1 MEFRELNCNCRAYLM
16 SYRTMCVFISTCRY
30 NKRNHPNFSCN
41 VIFSFLQRVFF
52 LSSLSS
58 SSSSFFGT
66 LAIKTIFQAFFIVF
80 QFCWFLPS
88 IDRRHIDDLPKKI
101 HQLIRYL
108 PVFLD
113 SYEFLHFSNAFISQS
128 DFTHIFKF
136 SFHQI
141 NLYVTRFVRCSC
153 CFSYCCS
160 CSCSCSCCRFL
171 LLVILVSKNYAL
183 YILKH

>member
-16 SYRTMCVFISTCRY
+16 SYRTMCVFIFTCRY

-88 IDRRHIDDLPKKI
+88 IDRRHIDDLPKKYTNLFDIYPFFSI
-101 HQLIRYL
+101 HTNFCIFPMHSFLSLILRI
-108 PVFLD
+108 
-113 SYEFLHFSNAFISQS
+113 FSNSVFI
-128 DFTHIFKF
+128 
-136 SFHQI
+136 
-141 NLYVTRFVRCSC
+141 R
-153 CFSYCCS
+153 
-160 CSCSCSCCRFL
+160 
-171 LLVILVSKNYAL
+171 
-183 YILKH
+183 

>member
-41 VIFSFLQRVFF
+41 VIFSFVQRAFF
-52 LSSLSS
+52 LPSLSS

-88 IDRRHIDDLPKKI
+88 IDRRHIDDLPKKNTTT
-101 HQLIRYL
+101 Y
-108 PVFLD
+108 
-113 SYEFLHFSNAFISQS
+113 SIS
-128 DFTHIFKF
+128 
-136 SFHQI
+136 
-141 NLYVTRFVRCSC
+141 TRFTRFIRIFA
-153 CFSYCCS
+153 FSQCYAYFQIQFSSDKFVCYS
-160 CSCSCSCCRFL
+160 VFVVVVPVVLVTVVVL
-171 LLVILVSKNYAL
+171 LLFL
-183 YILKH
+183 